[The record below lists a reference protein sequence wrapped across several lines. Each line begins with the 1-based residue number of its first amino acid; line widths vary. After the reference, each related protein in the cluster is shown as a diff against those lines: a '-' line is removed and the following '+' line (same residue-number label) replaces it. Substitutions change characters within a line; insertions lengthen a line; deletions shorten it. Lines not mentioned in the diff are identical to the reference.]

1 MRSKVEDFSQYEK
14 DSFSKAVVNVDKKSL
29 DGYILQRQRLTKTF
43 ALEDEVKQLKED
55 IGEIKSLLS
64 QLINNK

>member
-29 DGYILQRQRLTKTF
+29 DGYKLQRQKLMKTF
-43 ALEDEVKQLKED
+43 ALEDDVKQLKED
-55 IGEIKSLLS
+55 LGEIKMMLS